1 MLSTYLSN
9 HKAQLLAISEAQY
22 CPFTC
27 VGFIKTLKT
36 KLLEACWLTA
46 KKNNVP
52 QKFSQPDLV
61 QLITF
66 LQSDPNIDSAAQAC
80 VEVMA
85 NLPQNIN
92 LAFINAL
99 MNEPTLHSLTKL
111 IIYKV
116 LLQQHSLNLIAYID
130 LKTLC
135 FALTTDKESL
145 EHLQPALEQN
155 LLISSQAKN
164 TEVINTFK
172 HLCNAGLINSPLMS
186 LFLLSL
192 SWEQV
197 NVVGNH
203 ASNTLTVDQTMQVL
217 LQSSFAKL
225 IPLANTFLN
234 KVEEPHTIIALIRR
248 LLGDKLD
255 LLVSFETQL
264 QAWQGDGLSCSEF
277 KRQLHTNWPKFE
289 GELSSSRLIAGKALN
304 TKLNAIEM
312 SAMDSYSQAVFNLY
326 NYYQHATAK
335 KLAAEAVL

>member
-9 HKAQLLAISEAQY
+9 HKAQLLTISEAQY

-46 KKNNVP
+46 KKNNVT
-52 QKFSQPDLV
+52 QKFSQPDIV

-66 LQSDPNIDSAAQAC
+66 LQSDTNIDTTAQAC
-80 VEVMA
+80 IEVMA

-99 MNEPTLHSLTKL
+99 MNEPALHSLTKL

-116 LLQQHSLNLIAYID
+116 LLQQHSFNLIAYID
-130 LKTLC
+130 LQTLG
-135 FALTTDKESL
+135 FALTTSQESL
-145 EHLQPALEQN
+145 ENLQPALDKN
-155 LLISSQAKN
+155 FLVSSQTKN
-164 TEVINTFK
+164 TDVINTFK

-197 NVVGNH
+197 NVVGNY

-225 IPLANTFLN
+225 IPLASTSLD
-234 KVEEPHTIIALIRR
+234 KVEDFSAIIALIRR

-264 QAWQGDGLSCSEF
+264 QAWRGDKLSCSEF
-277 KRQLHTNWPKFE
+277 KRQLQAKWPKFE

-304 TKLNAIEM
+304 TNLNAIEM

-326 NYYQHATAK
+326 SYYQYTTAK
-335 KLAAEAVL
+335 QLTAEAVL